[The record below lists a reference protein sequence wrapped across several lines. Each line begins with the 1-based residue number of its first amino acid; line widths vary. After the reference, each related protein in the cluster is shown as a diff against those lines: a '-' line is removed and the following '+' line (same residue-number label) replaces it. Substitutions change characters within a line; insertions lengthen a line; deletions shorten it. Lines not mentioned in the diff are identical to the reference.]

1 VTQDPEVLLFLL
13 TFGSLFVVILS
24 IAAVE
29 FTLLYTALALKSY
42 QKYED
47 INSCGFLLF
56 KSIAFMLVAYRSIF
70 ASHTITPNE
79 LNTIIGFVDDDGL
92 ADSTA
97 RSPLSPPRVTY
108 STFSITMSYLKI
120 NMYLSVLAVVI
131 GLGNV
136 LVKHVV
142 FDLAAYYPYLA
153 NALYCGGFF
162 FYTCRVFNYRTNI
175 LFAVAIAFIIYSMAN
190 DKDDFSYCG
199 IVVVACSYCFLC
211 YGGESAAEETAEHSA
226 AAPVAF
232 TTVTGTES
240 YLEAQDMS
248 KGRRNQR

>member
-24 IAAVE
+24 IVAVE

-42 QKYED
+42 QKYKD
-47 INSCGFLLF
+47 FNCCGFLLW

-79 LNTIIGFVDDDGL
+79 LNTIIGFVDDNGL

-136 LVKHVV
+136 LVKHVGL
-142 FDLAAYYPYLA
+142 DLAAYYPYLA
-153 NALYCGGFF
+153 VALYCGGFF
-162 FYTCRVFNYRTNI
+162 FYTCRVFNYRTNV

-211 YGGESAAEETAEHSA
+211 YGGESAAE
-226 AAPVAF
+226 
-232 TTVTGTES
+232 
-240 YLEAQDMS
+240 
-248 KGRRNQR
+248 